1 VHKVVLHEKLYAES
15 DERYEEVG
23 RKFYEPLMREISS
36 VSTTSLNQTMATL
49 SLKEGTKET
58 LAVFNLKYPQKN
70 DFVRAIAGFLEKVMM
85 ERDLGV
91 ELNRMVDREGDV
103 WSLFNALFGNYGFD
117 MGKYAELSQ
126 SDIGGEEKLRKM
138 IMMRNMA

>member
-1 VHKVVLHEKLYAES
+1 
-15 DERYEEVG
+15 
-23 RKFYEPLMREISS
+23 

-117 MGKYAELSQ
+117 MRKYAESSQ
-126 SDIGGEEKLRKM
+126 SDIGGEEKLRKKPGD
-138 IMMRNMA
+138 INEEDEELIKS